1 MNDGGRPAGAAIQV
15 EASNHLKVLW
25 TKSMVLSVKEKAVRN
40 CQVSIEEMNDHM
52 NRLRPACRQAG
63 SVERQLDSIKT
74 RFLPVTWDKLR
85 GHLFTV

>member
-40 CQVSIEEMNDHM
+40 CQVRIKEMNDHM
-52 NRLRPACRQAG
+52 NLLRKCRKAVRPHQNQTLAG
-63 SVERQLDSIKT
+63 GL
-74 RFLPVTWDKLR
+74 
-85 GHLFTV
+85 G